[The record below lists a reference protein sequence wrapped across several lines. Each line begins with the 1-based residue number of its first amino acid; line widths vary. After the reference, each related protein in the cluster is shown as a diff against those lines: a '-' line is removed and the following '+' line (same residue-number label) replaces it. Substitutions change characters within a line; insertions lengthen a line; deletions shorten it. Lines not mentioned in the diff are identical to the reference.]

1 MDWTITWLDST
12 EYVQANMAG
21 AFKLADARSAI
32 SDIVD
37 DPEWNNGD
45 KLLVGAHVDVDNINL
60 SDIEAMSEMMGRL
73 DEKIGMSRIAIVGP
87 TDLQFGLSRQ
97 FQMNAASHTTAD
109 VMAFRSEAAA
119 VKWLK
124 TGLLAMSASPNS
136 NFSDLG

>member
-1 MDWTITWLDST
+1 MDWTIKWLDST
-12 EYVQANMAG
+12 EYVQANMVG

-45 KLLVGAHVDVDNINL
+45 KLLVGLYVDAGNINV
-60 SDIEAMSEMMGRL
+60 SDIEAMSEMMGLL
-73 DEKIGMSRIAIVGP
+73 DDRIGMSRIAIVGSS
-87 TDLQFGLSRQ
+87 DLQFGLSRQ

-119 VKWLK
+119 VQWLK
-124 TGLLAMSASPNS
+124 TGLSAMSAIT
-136 NFSDLG
+136 